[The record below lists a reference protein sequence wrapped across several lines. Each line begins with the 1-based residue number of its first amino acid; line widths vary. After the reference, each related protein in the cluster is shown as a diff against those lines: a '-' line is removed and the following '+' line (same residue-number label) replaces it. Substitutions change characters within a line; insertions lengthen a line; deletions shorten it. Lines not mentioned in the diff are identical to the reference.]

1 MITAIKRALGLS
13 QSEETIGSV
22 VYWAGLPNRIP
33 MYFIPCDGRSLD
45 VKQYVKL
52 YSIIG
57 NRWGGDGKTF
67 NLPDLRA
74 RDSKGNV
81 DPADPWNGK
90 PMALICY
97 EGMYPYFD

>member
-57 NRWGGDGKTF
+57 NRWGGDGRNF